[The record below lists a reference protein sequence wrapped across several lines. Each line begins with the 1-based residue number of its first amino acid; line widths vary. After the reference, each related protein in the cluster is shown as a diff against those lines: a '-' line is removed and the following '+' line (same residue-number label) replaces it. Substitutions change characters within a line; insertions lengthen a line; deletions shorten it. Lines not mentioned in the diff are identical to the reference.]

1 MSKNFKDLHF
11 KNDRQFM
18 NFLVSAMSDDIR
30 YNCYGDIHLGLSDLD
45 HLADY
50 VEELKK
56 DSKFVVSDLLRRVLK
71 AYDNIVNSDDLP
83 YFIKLIVKL
92 DNRTIMVVKE
102 RKRDPII
109 DMLLKSGAV
118 VLSLDDLPDENKYP
132 DLATFP
138 DEEDL

>member
-18 NFLVSAMSDDIR
+18 NFLVLAMSDDIR
-30 YNCYGDIHLGLSDLD
+30 YNCYGDIPLNLSDLNR
-45 HLADY
+45 LADY

-56 DSKFVVSDLLRRVLK
+56 DSKFIVSDLLRRVLK

-83 YFIKLIVKL
+83 YFQKLIVRL
-92 DNRTIMVVKE
+92 DNKTIMVVK
-102 RKRDPII
+102 KVRDPII

-118 VLSLDDLPDENKYP
+118 VLSLDDLPDENRLP